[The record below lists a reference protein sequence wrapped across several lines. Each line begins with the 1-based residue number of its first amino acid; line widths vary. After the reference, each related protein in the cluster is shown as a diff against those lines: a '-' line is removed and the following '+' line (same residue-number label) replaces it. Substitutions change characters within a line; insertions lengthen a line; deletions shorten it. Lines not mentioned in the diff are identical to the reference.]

1 MHLILPYIYL
11 VWCDGLCD
19 VRIYF
24 TVSVSQHFLL
34 QFFCNTTSEET
45 SILLFL
51 IEEDISEVIR
61 TRDPTLKKS
70 WDFGVSTSYDIFL
83 KFASF
88 FPQGEGEEREYFS
101 VV

>member
-1 MHLILPYIYL
+1 M
-11 VWCDGLCD
+11 LC
-19 VRIYF
+19 
-24 TVSVSQHFLL
+24 
-34 QFFCNTTSEET
+34 
-45 SILLFL
+45 L